1 MPDRQPPRSAR
12 AHARAAALAVVLARG
27 LARAR
32 ASCHPVPPATVPM
45 RLVRYERPGS
55 DRRCLVVLLHG
66 RGDRPEDFARHGF
79 LDRLRERHADCDAI
93 AADSHLGYFADRSI
107 GTRLEEDV
115 VAPAHAAGYR
125 EIWLV
130 GISLGGLGALIH
142 ESEHPGRVTGMVLI
156 APYLGDGPPIAEIAA
171 AGGAGRWAPPSP
183 IAPDDF
189 VRRLWLF
196 LKATYAAPR
205 VAGGAGAAGA
215 PIPIYLGHG
224 RSDRFAPGQRLLG
237 DLLPPERVTTVPG
250 GHRWGPWEALWRAF
264 LDRGVLPGTT
274 PANDGRS
281 GEGADGTVPRT
292 RGGRR

>member
-1 MPDRQPPRSAR
+1 MRPPSPWSSRSAP
-12 AHARAAALAVVLARG
+12 LG
-27 LARAR
+27 LALGL

-79 LDRLRERHADCDAI
+79 LDRLRERHADCDAV

-107 GTRLEEDV
+107 GVRLEEDV

-156 APYLGDGPPIAEIAA
+156 APYLGEGPPIAEIAA
-171 AGGAGRWAPPSP
+171 AGGAARWTPPRA

-196 LKATYAAPR
+196 LKAAYAAPR
-205 VAGGAGAAGA
+205 AGAL
-215 PIPIYLGHG
+215 PPVYLGLG
-224 RSDRFAPGQRLLG
+224 ANDRYRDAQRLLAQ
-237 DLLPPERVTTVPG
+237 LLPPERVTTVPG

-274 PANDGRS
+274 PGTARRS
-281 GEGADGTVPRT
+281 GEADGTVPRA